1 MSINIEYSPFSCVG
15 RFFQFPGP
23 PRLDCPDRV
32 FDQNPKTGQA
42 GFFVYLNTGNG
53 FDSGK
58 QWQSNLGGPG
68 NWKNRPTHENGEHSM
83 LIDINGDGLPDRV
96 FDRNPKTDQQGLYQ
110 SLGFYQ
116 ILDQVSRRHLCQLT

>member
-1 MSINIEYSPFSCVG
+1 LFAIIKAIACIKIDKQPCLV
-15 RFFQFPGP
+15 
-23 PRLDCPDRV
+23 V

-68 NWKNRPTHENGEHSM
+68 NWKNSPTHENGLCHC
-83 LIDINGDGLPDRV
+83 LPLSKPLPVLR
-96 FDRNPKTDQQGLYQ
+96 
-110 SLGFYQ
+110 
-116 ILDQVSRRHLCQLT
+116 